1 MGLYKK
7 GKNWYMDYRFP
18 PGRQGKRIRE
28 KIGPVTKDEARIVL
42 ATRLRDILEGK
53 NPELRRIKPKP
64 FREMVSEFLE
74 RHASKRKSYNSFKSH
89 VKMLLEHF
97 GDRTLQE
104 ITPKAIEDFITA
116 RLEAGVKG
124 STTNRQRAC
133 LSKIFSCAILWGYY
147 RGESPVQMVKP
158 FRESPGRV
166 RFLSAHEASAL
177 VAAAPAHLKPII
189 VCALHT
195 GGRRGEILSLRWE
208 DVAGDVLYFD
218 QTNTKS
224 GRQRELPIDGD
235 LADVLAEQKR
245 RRFGGA
251 DARDY
256 VFTWSGK
263 RIRSVR
269 TAFEKARK
277 RAGLGED
284 VTFHVLRHTFAS
296 WFMINGGDLY
306 RLQRYLGH
314 STIVLTQRYAHLS
327 AAHRRDGVRF
337 FGAPTA
343 IGGQTVD
350 TNGQE
355 AGEPTTVSA

>member
-1 MGLYKK
+1 MAIYKK
-7 GKNWYMDYRFP
+7 GKNWYIDYRFP

-28 KIGPVTKDEARIVL
+28 KIGPVTKDEATIVL
-42 ATRLRDILEGK
+42 STRLRDILEGK

-64 FREMVSEFLE
+64 FREMVTEFLE
-74 RHASKRKSYNSFKSH
+74 RHASKRKSYSSIKDNTEIL
-89 VKMLLEHF
+89 VRHF

-104 ITPKAIEDFITA
+104 ITPKAIEDFIRA
-116 RLEAGVKG
+116 RLDSGVKG
-124 STTNRQRAC
+124 STTNRQRTC
-133 LSKIFSCAILWGYY
+133 LSKIFSCAIDWGYY
-147 RGESPVQMVKP
+147 RGENPVRRVKP

-166 RFLSAHEASAL
+166 RFLSADEASAL
-177 VAAAPAHLKPII
+177 VATAPAHLKPIL

-195 GGRRGEILSLRWE
+195 GGRRREILSLRWE

-224 GRQRELPIDGD
+224 GQQRELPIDGE
-235 LADVLAEQKR
+235 LAAALAEQKR
-245 RRFGGA
+245 RRFGGG

-277 RAGLGED
+277 RAGLGKD
-284 VTFHVLRHTFAS
+284 VTFHTLRHTFAS

-314 STIVLTQRYAHLS
+314 STIELTQRYAHLS
-327 AAHRRDGVRF
+327 AEHRRDGVRF
-337 FGAPTA
+337 FGAPGA
-343 IGGQTVD
+343 IGGQSVD
-350 TNGQE
+350 TNGQSAIE
-355 AGEPTTVSA
+355 AAP